1 MGNVNMEA
9 RQIHYRGGEKP
20 MSVEEAIKKAGSSYV
35 LPIAASDTLG
45 GIKVGDNLDIEEDG
59 TLNAAAPYTLPAATA
74 ETLGGVKV
82 GDDLAIDENGVL
94 SVEVSIPQTDSY
106 KISVDGSGNVLVAKY
121 HAGVYVSTTTCLTGE
136 YVTTNIDNLFTVTCG
151 GSPYWIIAL
160 TEASTEA
167 PAGTTYGW
175 EYGQQPTVSEID
187 YAISP
192 VTGTASE
199 FIADILEKLPA
210 APAADGNYKLR
221 CTVSSG
227 TATYSWV
234 SDT

>member
-20 MSVEEAIKKAGSSYV
+20 MSVEEAIKEAGSGYV
-35 LPIAASDTLG
+35 LPIASSETLG
-45 GIKVGDNLDIEEDG
+45 GVKVGDGLEIDDG
-59 TLNAAAPYTLPAATA
+59 GALSVSLPAASA

-121 HAGVYVSTTTCLTGE
+121 HAGVYVTTTTCPTGTSQT
-136 YVTTNIDNLFTVTCG
+136 YNIDDLFTVTCG

-160 TEASTEA
+160 TEASTAA

-175 EYGQQPTVSEID
+175 EYGEAPAVSEID
-187 YAISP
+187 YEIDP
-192 VTGTASE
+192 ETGTASE
-199 FIADILEKLPA
+199 FIGEILEKLPA
-210 APAADGNYKLR
+210 APATDGSYKLR